1 MNFNQSNGQAPVKRY
16 GLDHPIIK
24 FSDNPCDWWTLRDA
38 VRGTHIFGGIGAG
51 KSSSSGKKIAKEF
64 LKLGMGGIV
73 LCAKPDERYEWQ
85 SLVQRLYET
94 EGVDRRNDLIVFSE
108 DSPYS
113 FNPLK
118 YERSRAGKGAGE
130 SFNLVN
136 LLMNIYQ
143 MGKNL
148 SGDNGSHSGDRFW
161 DLALKRLIRR
171 MIDLLKLANE
181 DVSIANMHA
190 LVVTLL
196 SKEESDKLKQILSNH
211 ETSKHQLSQW
221 GEQNYYIN
229 CFLKATL
236 NTSKTVEQDENTPLL
251 REYFIV
257 KNYFNREIIT
267 LAERTRTIITESF
280 LGIVEPFLTGLL
292 YKHFVQDTSILPEW
306 THTGKIIILDF
317 SVKEYLELGIYAQ
330 GIFKLMWQQAAERR
344 TFKVGRDL
352 PIFIFC
358 DESQFFIS
366 DYDNIFQTTARSAG
380 VCTVFLSQNISN
392 YLVTLGGNGQAK
404 VDSLLGNLCTKIF
417 HCNNDS
423 VTNEWASRTIGKD
436 IRQLMSFN
444 VSNSANTSSG
454 ISQQLH
460 YQVEPREFT
469 ILKSGGDENNFIVES
484 IITVAGKEWSDGKNF
499 TRKSFKQFF

>member
-1 MNFNQSNGQAPVKRY
+1 MIYNKINGQISAQKY
-16 GLDHPIIK
+16 GLDHPLIK
-24 FSDNPCDWWTLRDA
+24 FSDNQKDWWTLRDA
-38 VRGTHIFGGIGAG
+38 VRGVHIFGGIGAG
-51 KSSSSGKKIAKEF
+51 KTSSSGKKIAKEF

-73 LCAKPDERYEWQ
+73 CCAKSEEREEFQ
-85 SLVQRLYET
+85 NLVQHLYTT
-94 EGVDRRNDLIVFSE
+94 EGIDRRADLIIFSE
-108 DSPYS
+108 DSSYS

-118 YERSRAGKGAGE
+118 YEKMRSGKGAGE

-148 SGDNGSHSGDRFW
+148 SGDSGSHSGDRFW
-161 DLALKRLIRR
+161 DNALKRLIRR
-171 MIDLLKLANE
+171 MIDLLKLSEE
-181 DVSIANMHA
+181 DVSIQNMHA

-196 SKEESDKLKQILSNH
+196 SKDEAEKLKSILANH
-211 ETSKHQLSQW
+211 DTSKQHLKSW
-221 GEQNYYIN
+221 GEQNYYIK

-236 NTSKTVEQDENTPLL
+236 NTSKAVEKDENTTLL

-292 YKHFVQDTSILPEW
+292 YKHFVQDTTILPEW
-306 THTGKIIILDF
+306 THEGKIIILDF

-330 GIFKLMWQQAAERR
+330 GIFKLMWQQATERR
-344 TFKVGRDL
+344 SFKAGRDL
-352 PIFIFC
+352 PIFCWC
-358 DESQFFIS
+358 DEAQFFLS
-366 DYDNIFQTTARSAG
+366 DYDSVFQTTARSSGA
-380 VCTVFLSQNISN
+380 CTVLLSQNISN
-392 YLVTLGGNGQAK
+392 YLVTLGGNAQAK
-404 VDSLLGNLCTKIF
+404 VDSLLGNLCTKIY
-417 HCNNDS
+417 HANNDA
-423 VTNEWASRTIGKD
+423 VTNEWAARTIGKD
-436 IRQLMSFN
+436 VRQLMSFN
-444 VSNSANTSSG
+444 VSNNANTSSG

-469 ILKSGGDENNFIVES
+469 TLRSGGNENNFIVDT

-499 TRKSFKQFF
+499 TRKSFKQIF